1 MISGTAPGRN
11 ARGRGNRELPLPFL
25 DYELASASIIYEQS
39 VIWQPLVDAGKQ
51 AGFILMF

>member
-25 DYELASASIIYEQS
+25 DYELASASILLFKITVCS
-39 VIWQPLVDAGKQ
+39 
-51 AGFILMF
+51 FIDIFPN